1 MTPEK
6 IKEKINKIVQ
16 KITPDI
22 SEQIILDAR
31 KKAYQTKKEKT
42 RSFSWK
48 PALIFAMSCLLFVTV
63 IVNKPATPVVA
74 ATISLDIN
82 PSIEI
87 TLDENDK
94 IIEIIGKNEEGISVV
109 EDLDLEGYQVE
120 AALKVLIE
128 SLLKHGFLN
137 ENANSILVTVDDED
151 ITDSLMKMI
160 NDILVEDNFDGSV
173 VCQNLKDNPDLVK
186 LAETYGISIGRAQL
200 ITELIALDETY
211 NIEELAKLNVTQL
224 NLLLGN
230 PENAIPGIKRMGQAS
245 QKDYIGEEKAKEIAL
260 SSVGAK
266 ETEISDYNIEIDY
279 RHRNIVYVIK
289 FVYNNI
295 EYVVMVNG
303 TSGTI
308 LECEQEN
315 KQYKY
320 QYGYNNSSGLDDE
333 NSGNNNY
340 GQGGS
345 NNGTNGGKGNNSYG
359 NGSCIG
365 QKNVKRIAINRAN
378 ASEYNNYRS
387 ELSLQDGK
395 RVYCVEF
402 EANNRQYKYVI
413 DANTGEILEEK

>member
-1 MTPEK
+1 
-6 IKEKINKIVQ
+6 
-16 KITPDI
+16 
-22 SEQIILDAR
+22 
-31 KKAYQTKKEKT
+31 
-42 RSFSWK
+42 
-48 PALIFAMSCLLFVTV
+48 
-63 IVNKPATPVVA
+63 
-74 ATISLDIN
+74 
-82 PSIEI
+82 
-87 TLDENDK
+87 
-94 IIEIIGKNEEGISVV
+94 
-109 EDLDLEGYQVE
+109 
-120 AALKVLIE
+120 
-128 SLLKHGFLN
+128 
-137 ENANSILVTVDDED
+137 
-151 ITDSLMKMI
+151 
-160 NDILVEDNFDGSV
+160 
-173 VCQNLKDNPDLVK
+173 
-186 LAETYGISIGRAQL
+186 
-200 ITELIALDETY
+200 
-211 NIEELAKLNVTQL
+211 
-224 NLLLGN
+224 
-230 PENAIPGIKRMGQAS
+230 MGQAS